1 MIRKRRLS
9 DPSIV
14 SSELSGQTTR
24 TAPWSGSKT
33 IVHQDVIENAA
44 LAPVPCCWK
53 IYALRW
59 QNSVIGEPN
68 AVDLRK
74 QPGSLRPRNVGMPSE
89 PIGRMLLVA
98 VGEVCYDRQPI
109 LVQSECLLGQK
120 VDGPM
125 LIGRVIE
132 R

>member
-1 MIRKRRLS
+1 
-9 DPSIV
+9 
-14 SSELSGQTTR
+14 
-24 TAPWSGSKT
+24 
-33 IVHQDVIENAA
+33 
-44 LAPVPCCWK
+44 
-53 IYALRW
+53 
-59 QNSVIGEPN
+59 
-68 AVDLRK
+68 
-74 QPGSLRPRNVGMPSE
+74 
-89 PIGRMLLVA
+89 MLLVA